1 MADRRVTISLVP
13 SPLTTPVLEGRVKVD
28 GVALSTHASQTVD
41 ANSRAMLEGKYD
53 VAEMSLA
60 TFLKAKDDG
69 AKLIG
74 LPVFSGRRFVQPGV
88 AASKKSGLKDPSQLA
103 GKRVGVPQYWLTSS
117 VWHRGVLQHV
127 HGVMPDKVEWITVV
141 SERGAAAFPKGIRVT
156 PREGAK
162 IPELLETGEIDAAM
176 VPRPAEGS
184 CIFADVVAA
193 QRDYLAKT
201 GIFPIMHFIVMREQ
215 VADLA
220 PALSRAFGAAKQGAE
235 QEAPI
240 LGVSAAEGLKSFGGD
255 AYPYGLGP
263 NRKVLDTFLGY
274 AHEQGLTRKKLA
286 LDDLFVAA

>member
-13 SPLTTPVLEGRVKVD
+13 SSLTTPMLDGRVKVD
-28 GVALSTHASQTVD
+28 GVHVVPNESKTVD

-74 LPVFSGRRFVQPGV
+74 LPVFPGRRFVQPGV
-88 AASKKSGLKDPSQLA
+88 AASKTSGLTDPSEFA

-127 HGVMPDKVEWITVV
+127 HGVAPDKVEWVTVV
-141 SERGAAAFPKGIRVT
+141 SERGEAEFPKGIRVT

-162 IPELLETGEIDAAM
+162 IPELLAAGEIDAAL

-184 CIFADVVAA
+184 CIFPDVVAA

-201 GIFPIMHFIVMREQ
+201 GIFPIMHFIVMREE

-220 PALSRAFGAAKQGAE
+220 PALSRAFAAAKQGAE

-240 LGVSAAEGLKSFGGD
+240 LGMSAAEGLKTFGGD

-274 AHEQGLTRKKLA
+274 AYEQGLTRKKLA